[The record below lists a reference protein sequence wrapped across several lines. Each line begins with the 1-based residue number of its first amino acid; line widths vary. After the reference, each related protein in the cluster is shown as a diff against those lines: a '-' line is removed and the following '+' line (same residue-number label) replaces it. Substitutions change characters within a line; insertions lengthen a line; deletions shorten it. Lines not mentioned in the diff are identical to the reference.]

1 MIACDYERGTRCARH
16 YTLIIN
22 SNQKH
27 CKGGCKVIYD
37 ETEVRV
43 LYKGKVLDKSTGL
56 WLLPIAER
64 STDIREKNTTYA
76 ALKLQLPRTR
86 LAANINHTAATL
98 VYMLPYK
105 QQQMKY
111 MHQSFYNIP
120 IPTLIEAI
128 QNNQL
133 TGFLCMMVENA
144 KKYLVPLT
152 STPKG
157 RMKQPRVGIR
167 SAKKQQRKREEIDKE
182 PLVKSADGME
192 INFVVPTERH
202 VIPEN

>member
-1 MIACDYERGTRCARH
+1 MAAASV
-16 YTLIIN
+16 YTLTHI
-22 SNQKH
+22 
-27 CKGGCKVIYD
+27 
-37 ETEVRV
+37 
-43 LYKGKVLDKSTGL
+43 
-56 WLLPIAER
+56 
-64 STDIREKNTTYA
+64 
-76 ALKLQLPRTR
+76 
-86 LAANINHTAATL
+86 
-98 VYMLPYK
+98 

-111 MHQSFYNIP
+111 MHQTFYNML
-120 IPTLIEAI
+120 IPTLVKAI

-144 KKYLVPLT
+144 KKYLMSLT